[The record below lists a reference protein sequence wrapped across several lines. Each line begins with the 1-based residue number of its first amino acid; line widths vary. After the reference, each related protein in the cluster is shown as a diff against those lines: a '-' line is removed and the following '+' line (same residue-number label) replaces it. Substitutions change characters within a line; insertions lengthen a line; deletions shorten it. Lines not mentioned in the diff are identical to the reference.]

1 MLWGMADTPPTTPP
15 GNSSKRKDT
24 RPTLTLKSEAFTPE
38 FRTLINKA
46 AERSNQTQAEWAA
59 EVLRREAQRVVKE
72 TQGGV
77 RDTPSGNPTGN
88 PQSTAIAMPYEETL
102 KQVLERLD
110 RLEARTERAS
120 WWPWSR
126 K

>member
-1 MLWGMADTPPTTPP
+1 MRTNPLGNPRRTPPA
-15 GNSSKRKDT
+15 KRKDS

-46 AERSNQTQAEWAA
+46 AERSNQTQAEWVA

-77 RDTPSGNPTGN
+77 RDNPTGN
-88 PQSTAIAMPYEETL
+88 PQDNPQGTAIAMPYDETL
-102 KQVLERLD
+102 KQVLDRLD
-110 RLEARTERAS
+110 RLEARTTRTL
-120 WWPWSR
+120 WWPWRQNR